1 VTYRFFIAF
10 YIEVNFLKEN
20 YKFFLSVN
28 NNERSDTMANN
39 FNINEIRKNVIDR
52 LVKTSKDPLSN
63 DHLTM
68 DLWEWPQ
75 GVALYGL
82 LKNYENSKD
91 ENYINYLISWYEN
104 MLSQELPEKNV
115 NTMAPFLTL
124 AHIYEL
130 TKNEKYL
137 EYCTEWA
144 EWIMHEMPRTEEGGL
159 QHITTHLVNEGQL
172 WDDTLFM
179 TVLFLAKMGKVLGNE
194 DYINESIKQFLL
206 HIKYLF
212 DPRTGLW
219 FHGWTFLERNHFGD
233 VFWGRGNCWFTAG
246 AVEFIEILELECALK
261 DYIIDTLEAQVKKL
275 VELQS
280 EGGMWH
286 TVLDDSTSYVETSA
300 TAGFAFG
307 ILKAV
312 RKGYISD
319 KYLPAA
325 QKAVNAVLKA
335 IKEDGTVEG
344 VSYGTAIGMDK
355 NHYKNIE
362 ICPTAYGQALSI
374 LLLTEL

>member
-1 VTYRFFIAF
+1 MI
-10 YIEVNFLKEN
+10 
-20 YKFFLSVN
+20 S
-28 NNERSDTMANN
+28 N

-82 LKNYENSKD
+82 LKNHQKSND
-91 ENYINYLISWYEN
+91 ESYMNYLTYWYEN
-104 MLSQELPEKNV
+104 MFTKGLPEKNV

-124 AHIYEL
+124 SCLYEL
-130 TKNEKYL
+130 TKKDEYL
-137 EYCTEWA
+137 NYCMEWA

-159 QHITTHLVNEGQL
+159 QHITTHLVNEGQI

-179 TVLFLAKMGKVLGNE
+179 TVLFLAKMGKVLGRE
-194 DYINESIKQFLL
+194 DYINEAINQFLL
-206 HIKYLF
+206 HIKYLY
-212 DPRTGLW
+212 DSSTGLW
-219 FHGWTFLERNHFGD
+219 FHGWTFLKRNHFGD
-233 VFWGRGNCWFTAG
+233 VLWGRGNCWFTAG
-246 AVEFIEILELECALK
+246 AVEFIEILNLQGPLK
-261 DYIIDTLEAQVKKL
+261 AYILDTLEAQVKKL
-275 VELQS
+275 VELQDES
-280 EGGMWH
+280 GMWH
-286 TVLDDSTSYVETSA
+286 TVLDDPSSYLETSA

-319 KYLPAA
+319 KYSAAAEKAA
-325 QKAVNAVLKA
+325 QAVLKA
-335 IKEDGTVEG
+335 IKADGTVEG
-344 VSYGTAIGMDK
+344 VSYGTAIGMNK
-355 NHYKNIE
+355 EHYKNIE
-362 ICPTAYGQALSI
+362 ICPTAYGQALAI